1 MKRLKKDIVLN
12 DTAFNTA
19 SSDMEA
25 LRERTEQLKEKMEQ
39 MYEDLKN
46 ALDTPAGEAVE
57 LTSRKVLIKPISD
70 LLLVVGHISS
80 TLTEIIGT
88 GYYKDVFVKFEDLN
102 KSIKFDN

>member
-12 DTAFNTA
+12 DTAFATA
-19 SSDMEA
+19 SSDMQA

-46 ALDTPAGEAVE
+46 ALDTPTGAALD
-57 LTSRKVLIKPISD
+57 LTAKNVLIQPIKD

-102 KSIKFDN
+102 KSIKFDK